1 MISAPPTP
9 VLPPR
14 PVWQR
19 QQPGGLRAG
28 LRPTLA
34 GPLLLAL
41 LGAVALLAPVLAPGD
56 PFAAAGPPLV
66 PPGQGYLLGTDDLG
80 RDLWA
85 LVVHGSRT
93 SLLVGL
99 SVAGLS
105 GSLAILIG
113 ALAGYQGGR
122 VDDLLMRLAELVQVL
137 PRALLVLVAAVLFGP
152 SFGLIALLLGLTLWP
167 LSARVL
173 RAQVLALRER
183 EFVIA
188 ARALGATDERILSRH
203 VLPNALPVV
212 LPLLAL
218 QVGNAILIEAAL
230 SFLGLGDR
238 GLVSWGYL
246 LNAAQP
252 FLRTAWWMAVFPG
265 MATALL
271 VLAVLLTADHVAP
284 AAGAAPP

>member
-1 MISAPPTP
+1 
-9 VLPPR
+9 
-14 PVWQR
+14 
-19 QQPGGLRAG
+19 
-28 LRPTLA
+28 
-34 GPLLLAL
+34 LLLAL

>member
-1 MISAPPTP
+1 
-9 VLPPR
+9 
-14 PVWQR
+14 
-19 QQPGGLRAG
+19 
-28 LRPTLA
+28 
-34 GPLLLAL
+34 LLLAL
-41 LGAVALLAPVLAPGD
+41 LGVVALLAPVLAPGD
-56 PFAAAGPPLV
+56 PFAAAGPPLT

-80 RDLWA
+80 RDVWA

-105 GSLAILIG
+105 GSLAIVIG
-113 ALAGYQGGR
+113 ALAGYWGGR
-122 VDDLLMRLAELVQVL
+122 FDELLMRLAELVQVL

-152 SFGLIALLLGLTLWP
+152 SFGLIAVLLGLTLWP

-188 ARALGATDERILSRH
+188 ARASGATDWRILSRH

-218 QVGNAILIEAAL
+218 QVGNAILVEAAL

-238 GLVSWGYL
+238 TLVSWGYL

-265 MATALL
+265 LATALL